1 MRKVIEQQMKLDE
14 TDVSQIKIDI
24 KSRDEIPK
32 LLIGLQYI
40 YCNPEL
46 RKEVFN
52 ILEEIV
58 PDGVNTKNGRP
69 GMNLWKI
76 LVLGTVRLNCNWDY
90 DKLREIANN
99 HRTLRQMLGHGIM
112 DDDYMYPLQ
121 TLKDNIS
128 LFTPEVLERINA
140 VVVKAGHKL
149 IGKKKEEDIK
159 GRCDSYVVETEVH
172 YPTDIN
178 LLYDAIR
185 KVITLIA
192 RLSDVIGI
200 SDWRQSWHNIK
211 KIKKLLYKAQNLKR
225 STSKDEK
232 KKEKRNKEIKEAHK
246 KYIKEAK
253 SIIEKAKGTIK
264 NVKDGELITAA
275 MIMEI
280 EKYIGHAERQIEQI
294 TRRVLNEETIPQ
306 NEKVYSIFE
315 EHTEWI
321 RKGKAGVS
329 QELGLRVCIVEDKYG
344 YILHHKVMQKQTD
357 DKIAVPIVQEAQER
371 YSDLK
376 SCSFDKG
383 FYSPGNKEELKK
395 ILDRVI
401 LPKKGKLSLIDKE
414 EEYSNE
420 FVQSRKQHSAV
431 ESAINALENHGL
443 DRCPDNGIKGFKRYV
458 AIAVLA
464 RNIQILGNAI
474 QQKELK
480 LQQKRERL
488 KKKRQHL
495 LAA

>member
-1 MRKVIEQQMKLDE
+1 MEAKLD
-14 TDVSQIKIDI
+14 
-24 KSRDEIPK
+24 
-32 LLIGLQYI
+32 
-40 YCNPEL
+40 
-46 RKEVFN
+46 
-52 ILEEIV
+52 
-58 PDGVNTKNGRP
+58 
-69 GMNLWKI
+69 
-76 LVLGTVRLNCNWDY
+76 
-90 DKLREIANN
+90 
-99 HRTLRQMLGHGIM
+99 
-112 DDDYMYPLQ
+112 
-121 TLKDNIS
+121 
-128 LFTPEVLERINA
+128 
-140 VVVKAGHKL
+140 
-149 IGKKKEEDIK
+149 
-159 GRCDSYVVETEVH
+159 
-172 YPTDIN
+172 
-178 LLYDAIR
+178 
-185 KVITLIA
+185 
-192 RLSDVIGI
+192 
-200 SDWRQSWHNIK
+200 NIK

-294 TRRVLNEETIPQ
+294 TRRVLHEETIPQ

-357 DKIAVPIVQEAQER
+357 DKIAVSIVQEAQER

-480 LQQKRERL
+480 RQQKRERL

>member
-1 MRKVIEQQMKLDE
+1 MRKVIEQQMQLDE

-52 ILEEIV
+52 IIEEIV

-112 DDDYMYPLQ
+112 DDDYMYPFQ

-159 GRCDSYVVETEVH
+159 GRCDSYVVETDVH

-178 LLYDAIR
+178 LLFDAIR

-200 SDWRQSWHNIK
+200 SDWRQSRHNIK

-294 TRRVLNEETIPQ
+294 TRRVLHEETIPQ

-357 DKIAVPIVQEAQER
+357 DKIAVSIVQEAQER

-480 LQQKRERL
+480 RQQKRERL

>member
-52 ILEEIV
+52 IIEEIV

-112 DDDYMYPLQ
+112 DDDYMYPFQ

-159 GRCDSYVVETEVH
+159 GRCDSYVVETDVH

-178 LLYDAIR
+178 LLFDAIR

-200 SDWRQSWHNIK
+200 SDWRQSW
-211 KIKKLLYKAQNLKR
+211 
-225 STSKDEK
+225 
-232 KKEKRNKEIKEAHK
+232 
-246 KYIKEAK
+246 
-253 SIIEKAKGTIK
+253 
-264 NVKDGELITAA
+264 IT
-275 MIMEI
+275 
-280 EKYIGHAERQIEQI
+280 
-294 TRRVLNEETIPQ
+294 
-306 NEKVYSIFE
+306 
-315 EHTEWI
+315 
-321 RKGKAGVS
+321 
-329 QELGLRVCIVEDKYG
+329 
-344 YILHHKVMQKQTD
+344 
-357 DKIAVPIVQEAQER
+357 
-371 YSDLK
+371 
-376 SCSFDKG
+376 
-383 FYSPGNKEELKK
+383 
-395 ILDRVI
+395 
-401 LPKKGKLSLIDKE
+401 
-414 EEYSNE
+414 
-420 FVQSRKQHSAV
+420 
-431 ESAINALENHGL
+431 
-443 DRCPDNGIKGFKRYV
+443 
-458 AIAVLA
+458 
-464 RNIQILGNAI
+464 
-474 QQKELK
+474 
-480 LQQKRERL
+480 
-488 KKKRQHL
+488 
-495 LAA
+495 